1 MEDRRIEDILT
12 RAINIEPANLMREGL
27 SQEAVDDYAESIQSG
42 HTFPRIVVGC
52 VKTGSKKKYYLI
64 DGYHRL
70 TAMLQNNSEFASCD
84 VSDYDTYDD
93 VVKMALSSNREN
105 GLRRTQGD
113 LKKVILYALRLFPQ
127 MAVIELAN
135 RIGCSPRRIYQL
147 KPDKVSATDKAK
159 EVLDKPG
166 AEEKSNCAVAREA
179 GVDEGTVR
187 RVRNFATLQNS
198 EVDKQTPEEDNLDKV
213 AQHAANWIADNSGVP
228 EADDDD
234 YDSQVRP
241 NTTCVTEQSKR
252 ITPEVEKP
260 SDPVV
265 VKNELTGEEISKIR
279 KENCVALSGDED
291 VRRIS
296 LKLIV
301 LFEKRKEALIVLNDI
316 LKNCIEGS
324 Y

>member
-70 TAMLQNNSEFASCD
+70 TAMLQNNQEFASCD
-84 VSDYDTYDD
+84 VSDYESYNE

-105 GLRRTQGD
+105 GLRRTKKD
-113 LKKVILYALRLFPQ
+113 LRKVIQYALTLFPE
-127 MAVIELAN
+127 MDVKELSVK
-135 RIGCSPRRIYQL
+135 IGCSQSLIY
-147 KPDKVSATDKAK
+147 
-159 EVLDKPG
+159 EVRPKKNVTEKIKNVMDKPG
-166 AEEKSNCAVAREA
+166 ADEKSNREIAKEA
-179 GVDEGTVR
+179 GVDEKSVR
-187 RVRNFATLQNS
+187 KVRNIPQMEKSAG
-198 EVDKQTPEEDNLDKV
+198 EETETIDENLEKV
-213 AQHAANWIADNSGVP
+213 AKSAADWIADNSGVP

-241 NTTCVTEQSKR
+241 NTTRVTKESTR
-252 ITPEVEKP
+252 VIPEAEKP

-265 VKNELTGEEISKIR
+265 VKNELTGEEIAKIR
-279 KENCVALSGDED
+279 KENWVSLSGDED

-301 LFEKRKEALIVLNDI
+301 LFERRKEALIVLNDI